1 MAICVDEENAFCLN
15 KIGDKTPDTEPIS
28 YIDFMCIFAV
38 CSVIS
43 GKKRFILVVVVGG
56 GGGDWGDCCGGA
68 AE

>member
-1 MAICVDEENAFCLN
+1 MIR
-15 KIGDKTPDTEPIS
+15 PPIRS
-28 YIDFMCIFAV
+28 PFLKLIFLCIFAV

-43 GKKRFILVVVVGG
+43 GKKQFILVVVVGG